1 MSATIA
7 WKDLTPLGQERAIA
21 MLERKRQAAWDAAD
35 VSKARV
41 YYADSVSEFETDTMA
56 YAVWLGMD
64 KGVRCA
70 FRGAGDTRP
79 VYTWDLVDRG

>member
-1 MSATIA
+1 MSATIEWA
-7 WKDLTPLGQERAIA
+7 DLTPLGQKEMLAH
-21 MLERKRQAAWDAAD
+21 LERKQQAAWEAAD

-41 YYADSVSEFETDTMA
+41 YYADSVSEFDTDQMA
-56 YAVWLGMD
+56 YAVWLGMG
-64 KGVRCA
+64 KGIRCA

>member
-7 WKDLTPLGQERAIA
+7 WEDLTPLGQERAVA

-35 VSKARV
+35 TSKARV
-41 YYADSVSEFETDTMA
+41 YYADSVSEFDTDKLA
-56 YAVWLGMD
+56 YAVWLGMG
-64 KGVRCA
+64 KGICCA

-79 VYTWDLVDRG
+79 IYPWDLVDRA